1 MSPSFETSLTIS
13 LEHIGKKDWATAL
26 LSIEKRFIHIPES
39 ETSFRDELLSAL
51 WSLHEA
57 QKLDNELP
65 LLQIFAIRFSKFDAW
80 TFRFVKRTNEGKSY
94 LNPLVDPNEYFID
107 NVEVLQSGSAY
118 PAEDIIKRWVRD
130 HLS

>member
-1 MSPSFETSLTIS
+1 MSPSFETNLIKS

-39 ETSFRDELLSAL
+39 ETSFRDELLNAL

-57 QKLDNELP
+57 QKIDSEFP
-65 LLQIFAIRFSKFDAW
+65 LLHVFAIRFSKFDAW
-80 TFRFVKRTNEGKSY
+80 TFRFMKTTDHGKNY
-94 LNPLVDPNEYFID
+94 LNPLVDSDESFRENI
-107 NVEVLQSGSAY
+107 EVLQSSSAF